1 MQIIWIFLDRFLHE
15 FIINEPVHTYCII
28 NSMQTAL
35 KKSKALVYW
44 SFNFLNLRCRKE
56 TTLDVCLLVICSHAH
71 WLTLLQKTTQ
81 WVSYTGLGVQIT
93 KLQKSTSS
101 FSATG
106 IWYDHWFLQKTTQ
119 WVSSTGLYS
128 PASSPSAWWHHIL
141 QVISPWFRFLNLF
154 GQKKTANNFHKSL
167 LVPHISFKSISP
179 FRCRED
185 NRPLPTTVNDIQV

>member
-1 MQIIWIFLDRFLHE
+1 MDNSWSIFAWIYNQWASSYVLYYQF
-15 FIINEPVHTYCII
+15 NA
-28 NSMQTAL
+28 NSSQ
-35 KKSKALVYW
+35 KSKALVYW

-141 QVISPWFRFLNLF
+141 QVISPWCRFPNPLS
-154 GQKKTANNFHKSL
+154 KKTANNFHKSL
-167 LVPHISFKSISP
+167 LVPHISLKSISP

-185 NRPLPTTVNDIQV
+185 NRPLPSTVNDIQV